1 MSEELPQDNGQELTG
16 RYAVRDPAHP
26 TRSWGGL
33 NCTYQK
39 SGQLLSVTVN
49 GKPTA
54 LTGSAG
60 WYTLGCIVYL
70 IDKKTITSRYS
81 TRWISPR
88 SPLAATRAP
97 PKKAVS
103 TTFLCVLAPTTESS
117 LCPPAPP
124 AKKQKK
130 SLRPLSV
137 AGSSSV
143 CQSFTNHPLIQS
155 KMPPVFLLS
164 PVFLPFSGTSSVA
177 VTGRRYSP
185 PSGLR

>member
-39 SGQLLSVTVN
+39 SGQLLSVTVD
-49 GKPTA
+49 GKLTA

-81 TRWISPR
+81 TCWISPR

-103 TTFLCVLAPTTESS
+103 TTFLCALAPTTGSS
-117 LCPPAPP
+117 LCPQHRQLKNRRRACDRCRSQ
-124 AKKQKK
+124 A
-130 SLRPLSV
+130 LLLSV
-137 AGSSSV
+137 S
-143 CQSFTNHPLIQS
+143 PLRTI
-155 KMPPVFLLS
+155 P
-164 PVFLPFSGTSSVA
+164 
-177 VTGRRYSP
+177 
-185 PSGLR
+185 